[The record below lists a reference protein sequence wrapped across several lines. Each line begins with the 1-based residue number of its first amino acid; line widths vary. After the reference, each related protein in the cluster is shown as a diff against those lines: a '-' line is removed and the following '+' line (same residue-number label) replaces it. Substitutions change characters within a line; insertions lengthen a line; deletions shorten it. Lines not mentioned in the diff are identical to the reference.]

1 MSTPE
6 EEDFATL
13 FEASTKQQ
21 QGLTR
26 GQTIVGRIVRIG
38 PEVALVD
45 VGGKGEAV
53 LDVAELKDDNGVL
66 EHAVGDRIEAT
77 VVSTSGGITLS
88 RRLVR
93 GVATLRRLED
103 AFRSGL
109 PVEGRVERA
118 INGGYEVRVGGQR
131 AFCPLSQI
139 DIVRTAN
146 PDAHVGQT
154 YSFRIAEFKNGGKDL
169 VVTRRALLADE
180 QKARADEVWNNIGK
194 SFMLRHIYSGRVT
207 RIAEFGAFV
216 ELQPGVEGLAHASTF
231 PPTGRTG
238 GWSKLVSAGMTGDF
252 EILSIDAEKKRIGL
266 AMVPEGSAKSGSAPI
281 VAGARVT
288 GKVDRHERFGV
299 FVFLGPGRT
308 ALMPFSEAALA
319 KGEDAVKAYPPG
331 SDIEVIVT
339 EVDAEGRRIRVS
351 RQAVIDA
358 AEAAEVRD
366 YNERTDAASAAHFGS
381 LAEKLQSALKR
392 N

>member
-1 MSTPE
+1 MSNPE

-21 QGLTR
+21 KGLAR
-26 GQTIVGRIVRIG
+26 GQTIEGRIVRIG

-93 GVATLRRLED
+93 GAATLRRLED

-146 PDAHVGQT
+146 PEAHVGQT

-194 SFMLRHIYSGRVT
+194 SFALRHIYPGRVT
-207 RIAEFGAFV
+207 RVAEFGAFV

-231 PPTGRTG
+231 PPTGRAG

-252 EILSIDAEKKRIGL
+252 EILSIDAEKKRISL

-319 KGEDAVKAYPPG
+319 KGEDAAKTYPPG
-331 SDIEVIVT
+331 SDVEVIVT

-351 RQAVIDA
+351 RQAVIAA

-366 YNERTDAASAAHFGS
+366 YNERTDAASSAQFGS

>member
-1 MSTPE
+1 MSNPE
-6 EEDFATL
+6 EEDFAAL
-13 FEASTKQQ
+13 FEASEKKQK
-21 QGLTR
+21 GLSR
-26 GQTIVGRIVRIG
+26 GQTVEGRIVRIG
-38 PEVALVD
+38 SEVALID
-45 VGGKGEAV
+45 VGAKGEAV
-53 LDVAELKDDNGVL
+53 LDVVELKDDNGVL

-93 GVATLRRLED
+93 GAASQRKLED

-109 PVEGRVERA
+109 PVEGKVEKV
-118 INGGYEVRVGGQR
+118 INGGYEIRIAGQR
-131 AFCPLSQI
+131 GFCPLSQI
-139 DIVRTAN
+139 DVVRTAN
-146 PDAHVGQT
+146 PEAHVGQT

-169 VVTRRALLADE
+169 VVTRRALLAEE
-180 QKARADEVWNNIGK
+180 QKARAEEVWSNIGK
-194 SFMLRHIYSGRVT
+194 TFALRQIYPGRVT
-207 RIAEFGAFV
+207 RIADFGAFV

-231 PPTGRTG
+231 PPTGRAG
-238 GWSKLVSAGMTGDF
+238 GWSKLVSAGMTADF

-266 AMVPEGSAKSGSAPI
+266 AMVPQGSAQMGSAPT

-319 KGEDAVKAYPPG
+319 KGEDAVKAFPPG

-339 EVDAEGRRIRVS
+339 EVDPEGRRIRVS
-351 RQAVIDA
+351 RQAILDA

-366 YNERTDAASAAHFGS
+366 YNERSDAASSTQLGS

-392 N
+392 H

>member
-1 MSTPE
+1 MSNPE

-21 QGLTR
+21 KGLTR
-26 GQTIVGRIVRIG
+26 GQTIEGRIVRIG

-93 GVATLRRLED
+93 GAATLRRLED

-109 PVEGRVERA
+109 SVEGRVERA

-131 AFCPLSQI
+131 AFCPFSQI

-146 PDAHVGQT
+146 PEAHVGQT

-194 SFMLRHIYSGRVT
+194 SFALRHIYPGRVT

-252 EILSIDAEKKRIGL
+252 EILNIDAEKKRIGL

-308 ALMPFSEAALA
+308 ALMPFSEAALG
-319 KGEDAVKAYPPG
+319 KGEDAAKAYPPG

-366 YNERTDAASAAHFGS
+366 YNERTDAASSAHFGS